1 MRSTRS
7 PIHHGAAL
15 LAVLLGAVI
24 ATPAAPAASAA
35 GLNIDQDHSTVGFS
49 VRHLFTRV
57 NGQFNQFE
65 GTIEF
70 DEKSLARSKVNI
82 VIQAASIDTNVEAR
96 DKDLRSDRFFDAE
109 QFPTLTF
116 TSTSVTA
123 ALETKFKVKGFLTMH
138 GVKKEVVL
146 DAEFLGKGNDPWGN
160 LRYGFHASTVV
171 NRKDFGMKWN
181 EALEAGGMLVG
192 DEVTITLDLE
202 AVPADD

>member
-1 MRSTRS
+1 MRSICPPAHR
-7 PIHHGAAL
+7 GAIL
-15 LAVLLGAVI
+15 VAVLLGAVI

-35 GLNIDQDHSTVGFS
+35 GLNIDRDHSTVGFS

-57 NGQFNQFE
+57 NGQFNKFE

-70 DEKSLARSKVNI
+70 DEKSVARSKVNI
-82 VIQAASIDTNVEAR
+82 VIQAASVDTNGEAR

-109 QFPTLTF
+109 QFPTLEF
-116 TSTSVTA
+116 TSTSVA
-123 ALETKFKVKGFLTMH
+123 AVSETKFKVKGFLTMH

-171 NRKDFGMKWN
+171 NRKDFGMQWN
-181 EALEAGGMLVG
+181 EVLETGGVLVG
-192 DEVTITLDLE
+192 EEVTITLDLE
-202 AVPADD
+202 AMPAD